1 MTETRE
7 SQSRPAPSSV
17 NLLDAAALAGA
28 RDLAVAAARAPR
40 DLILTRF
47 RAANLGVETKA
58 DGSPVTAADRAAEA
72 IIRDRLRS
80 SAELG
85 RFEILGEEDGA
96 EPGAGGYRW
105 LVDPIDGTRAFARGL
120 PTFGTI
126 VALEERASGQGL
138 VGVIHLPVTD
148 ETLAAARGLGAE
160 RDGRPLRA
168 SGATDLRTAIVAM
181 PDVVDFRQVGME
193 KGWAAVHEACDR
205 VRGYTDCWAHAL
217 VISGAVDAMVEA
229 GLSPWDVRATEV
241 LIGEAGG
248 ACRAR
253 PSRTEGKVDVIFGG
267 AELVAQIAELVFR

>member
-1 MTETRE
+1 MTGTRE
-7 SQSRPAPSSV
+7 SQSRPVPSSV
-17 NLLDAAALAGA
+17 NLLDTAALAGA

-40 DLILTRF
+40 DLILARF
-47 RAANLGVETKA
+47 RAPDLGVETKA
-58 DGSPVTAADRAAEA
+58 DGSPVTPADRAAEA

-85 RFEILGEEDGA
+85 RFVILGEEDGA
-96 EPGAGGYRW
+96 EPGAGGCRW
-105 LVDPIDGTRAFARGL
+105 LIDPIDGTRAFARGL

-148 ETLAAARGLGAE
+148 ETLAGARGLGAE

-168 SGATDLRTAIVAM
+168 SEATDLRTAIVAM
-181 PDVVDFRQVGME
+181 PDVVDFRKAGME
-193 KGWAAVHEACDR
+193 RGWAAVHEACDR

-217 VISGAVDAMVEA
+217 VISGAVDAIVEA
-229 GLSPWDVRATEV
+229 GLSPWDIRATEV

-248 ACRAR
+248 AYRAR
-253 PSRTEGKVDVIFGG
+253 PSRTDGKVDVIFGS